1 MRSENSNRGG
11 RGETYGWKEEE
22 IVMAHSLQ
30 EARVGVVLNG
40 RDWRD
45 WGNRVELFIINKEN
59 GSFPKN
65 DADLLQIREV
75 HGPRNA

>member
-1 MRSENSNRGG
+1 M
-11 RGETYGWKEEE
+11 
-22 IVMAHSLQ
+22 
-30 EARVGVVLNG
+30 
-40 RDWRD
+40 
-45 WGNRVELFIINKEN
+45 ELFIINKEN